1 MVNKLIKYKING
13 VFVTGNI
20 MEITWLGQAGLLF
33 ETEGKKIIVDPYLS
47 DSVEKVQPQNYRRI
61 AVDKSFLDIKPNI
74 ILLTHSHIDHM
85 DNETLCHYLDA
96 ESSVSVFSPYSVWK
110 EVRKFGGLKNNYVL
124 FNSGTSWTEGETV
137 FRAVKAEHSDE
148 YAIGI
153 IITSCGRNYY
163 ITGDTLYS
171 EKVFESLPNIEFD
184 TVFLPIN
191 GVGNNM
197 NVTDAI
203 KFAERIKAKK
213 VIPLHY
219 GMFDCIDPVNIDLPN
234 KKILNIYQKEN
245 F

>member
-1 MVNKLIKYKING
+1 
-13 VFVTGNI
+13 

-33 ETEGKKIIVDPYLS
+33 ETDGKKIIVDPYLS

-61 AVDKSFLDIKPNI
+61 TVDKSFLDIKPDI
-74 ILLTHSHIDHM
+74 ILLTHAHIDHM
-85 DNETLCHYLDA
+85 DNETLGHYLGAD
-96 ESSVSVFSPYSVWK
+96 SNVLVLSPYSVWK
-110 EVRKFGGLKNNYVL
+110 EVRTFGGLKNNYIL

-171 EKVFESLPNIEFD
+171 EKVFESLPDIKFE

-197 NVTDAI
+197 NAMDAK
-203 KFAERIKAKK
+203 KFAERIKAKA
-213 VIPLHY
+213 VVPVHY
-219 GMFDCIDPVNIDLPN
+219 GMFDNINPINFDLPN
-234 KKILNIYQKEN
+234 RKILTIYTKEN
-245 F
+245 I